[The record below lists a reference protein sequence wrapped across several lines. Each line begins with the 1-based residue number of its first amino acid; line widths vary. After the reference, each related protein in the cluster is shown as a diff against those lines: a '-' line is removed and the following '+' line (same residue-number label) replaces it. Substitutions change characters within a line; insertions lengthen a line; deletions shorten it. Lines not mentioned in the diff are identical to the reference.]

1 VTPGSQKHTRTG
13 GRIAPS
19 PMRLVADIGGTN
31 ARFALLAADSLEPER
46 EKTVRCAD
54 FASLEHAVR
63 SYLHDTGEPVVREAA
78 LDVATNV
85 TGDFVHLTNGPWGFS
100 IEQTRQV
107 LALERLRV
115 VNDFTALALAVP
127 TLRADELTRIGGG
140 AALAATPIAV
150 IGPGTG
156 LGVSGLIPVAK
167 GWAAL
172 QGEGGHA
179 SFSPSDEREVG
190 VLRWLQQRY
199 EHVSV
204 ERVVSGMGLQN
215 LYHALCAMDGA
226 PPRPLD
232 PNQISAA
239 ALARSDAQCVAALDM
254 FCAILGAA
262 AANLVLTLGAQAG
275 CYIGGGIVPQLGEY
289 FARSPF
295 RPRFESAGRFSG
307 YVAAVPTYV
316 ILAKTP
322 ALRGLAT
329 LLNQSA

>member
-1 VTPGSQKHTRTG
+1 MASM
-13 GRIAPS
+13 
-19 PMRLVADIGGTN
+19 MRLVADIGGTH
-31 ARFALLAADSLEPER
+31 ARFALVAANSLEPEH

-54 FASLEHAVR
+54 YESLEHAVR
-63 SYLHDTGEPVVREAA
+63 SYLRETGEPVIREAA
-78 LDVATNV
+78 LAVATNV

-107 LALERLRV
+107 LDLERLHV

-127 TLRADELTRIGGG
+127 TLRPDELSKIGGG
-140 AALAATPIAV
+140 AALPATPIAV

-156 LGVSGLIPVAK
+156 LGVSGLIPVQK
-167 GWAAL
+167 GWVAL

-179 SFSPSDEREVG
+179 AFSPTDEREVG
-190 VLRWLQQRY
+190 ALRWLQRRY
-199 EHVSV
+199 DHVSV

-215 LYHALCAMDGA
+215 LYHALCDMDGA
-226 PPRPLD
+226 QPRSLD

-239 ALARSDAQCVAALDM
+239 ALAGSDAQCMAALEM

-289 FARSPF
+289 FARSAF
-295 RPRFESAGRFSG
+295 RPRFESAGRFSR

-316 ILAKTP
+316 ILARTP